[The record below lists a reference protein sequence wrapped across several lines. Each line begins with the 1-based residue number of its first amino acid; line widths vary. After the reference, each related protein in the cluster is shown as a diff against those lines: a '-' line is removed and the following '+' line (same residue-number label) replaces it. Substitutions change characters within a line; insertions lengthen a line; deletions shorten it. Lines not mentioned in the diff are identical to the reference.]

1 MGLMEK
7 IEDIRRKPEHIRKRY
22 VWFFVGISM
31 MFIVMIWF
39 FSFDSRIA
47 KPTGS
52 VDPYEGLGDIADQFD
67 AQKDSMRTTI
77 DSVKDVIG
85 QEAIN
90 KMQDGS
96 VEKAGGSGN

>member
-7 IEDIRRKPEHIRKRY
+7 IEDIRRRPEHIRKRY
-22 VWFFVGISM
+22 VWFFVGVSM
-31 MFIVMIWF
+31 AFIIMIWF
-39 FSFDSRIA
+39 FSFDSPTA
-47 KPTGS
+47 KPTGN

-90 KMQDGS
+90 KMQDGGA
-96 VEKAGGSGN
+96 EKAGGSGN